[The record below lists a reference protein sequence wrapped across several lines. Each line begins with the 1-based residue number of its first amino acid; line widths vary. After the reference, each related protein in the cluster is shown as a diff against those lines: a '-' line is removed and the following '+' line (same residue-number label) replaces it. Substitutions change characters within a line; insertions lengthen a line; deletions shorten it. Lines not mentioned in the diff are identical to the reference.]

1 MRRTFSIVSLGCF
14 RNRYDSEV
22 IATRFI
28 RKGFV
33 FQKKIDTPHTLIINT
48 CGFIKEAKQESIAA
62 IEEAVRLKKRGK
74 IKNLIVRGC
83 LVVRYRDTLK
93 KFFPQVD
100 RWENLVGIPSCLRQK
115 RFDPRHLDFLKISE
129 GCSNN
134 CSYCAIPLIKG
145 PHRSRDVEDILKEVE
160 FLDRRGVK
168 ELNIVGQDITSWGKD
183 FNPSKDLV
191 YLLIRILKKS
201 KNIRWI
207 RLLYTHPKHLSSS
220 LIDLIAHEERL
231 CKYIDLPIQHIS
243 DRILKLMNRGV
254 TKREIIL
261 LINKI
266 RKKIPQIFLRTS
278 IIVGFPSETEEE
290 FKELMDF
297 VARVK
302 FERLGAFL
310 YSREENTPAYSFTG
324 HLHYKRKLR
333 RYRLLMELQREISLE
348 VNRKFLGKRV
358 EVLVDEETQDTY
370 LARTQ
375 FSCYEIDGVVYIGK
389 SKDKRIRVGD
399 FYHSK
404 IIDAYE
410 YDLVGE

>member
-1 MRRTFSIVSLGCF
+1 
-14 RNRYDSEV
+14 
-22 IATRFI
+22 
-28 RKGFV
+28 
-33 FQKKIDTPHTLIINT
+33 
-48 CGFIKEAKQESIAA
+48 
-62 IEEAVRLKKRGK
+62 
-74 IKNLIVRGC
+74 
-83 LVVRYRDTLK
+83 
-93 KFFPQVD
+93 
-100 RWENLVGIPSCLRQK
+100 
-115 RFDPRHLDFLKISE
+115 
-129 GCSNN
+129 
-134 CSYCAIPLIKG
+134 
-145 PHRSRDVEDILKEVE
+145 
-160 FLDRRGVK
+160 
-168 ELNIVGQDITSWGKD
+168 
-183 FNPSKDLV
+183 
-191 YLLIRILKKS
+191 
-201 KNIRWI
+201 
-207 RLLYTHPKHLSSS
+207 
-220 LIDLIAHEERL
+220 
-231 CKYIDLPIQHIS
+231 
-243 DRILKLMNRGV
+243 
-254 TKREIIL
+254 
-261 LINKI
+261 
-266 RKKIPQIFLRTS
+266 
-278 IIVGFPSETEEE
+278 
-290 FKELMDF
+290 MDF